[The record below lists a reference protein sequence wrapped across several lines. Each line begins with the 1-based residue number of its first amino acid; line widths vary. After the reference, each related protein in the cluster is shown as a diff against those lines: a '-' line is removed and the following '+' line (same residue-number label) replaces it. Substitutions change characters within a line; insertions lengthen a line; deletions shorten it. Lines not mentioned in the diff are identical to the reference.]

1 MSVFTYVPEFGASCE
16 KNPAVTPIK
25 FGDGYEARNRFGMN
39 TNRQSW
45 SLTFANRD
53 ASEATA
59 IDNFLSARGGYEAFE
74 WTPPGEASSLVFV
87 CRRWTKSPQK
97 ANLFT
102 IQATFE
108 QVYEPA

>member
-1 MSVFTYVPEFGASCE
+1 MSTFSWVPEFGASCE
-16 KNPAVTPIK
+16 RAPAVTQVK

-39 TNRQSW
+39 TNRENW

-53 ASEATA
+53 ADEANA
-59 IDNFLSARGGYEAFE
+59 IDAFLLARGGAEAFE
-74 WTPPGEASSLVFV
+74 WTPPGDSSPKVFV
-87 CRRWTKSPQK
+87 CRRWAKSPQK

-108 QVYEPA
+108 QVYEPS